1 MAANVSSSSFSTGK
15 SAQERGWSYVPDCYV
30 VPAPQRQSTLHSE
43 VAKVPV
49 VDLAA
54 LRQGS
59 ARRPVIV
66 NHDICQSVLDGSLS
80 SGFDFFKLPTGEKM
94 EFMSNDVRKPVRYAT
109 SLKKGIDKVQFWRV
123 LLKHYAHPLKDWI
136 DAWPANPPSY
146 RPVYMYMIST
156 YAYRMR
162 NDDGEWGAVEQL
174 QGALQVHLGDHVEV
188 LSNGFYKS
196 VVHRASLINRDRT
209 RISIASLQSLGM
221 DELMKPAKE
230 RVHEQQPNRYKESSF
245 RDVLNSLSNNDIRE
259 GKSFI
264 NTLKMKSQ

>member
-1 MAANVSSSSFSTGK
+1 M
-15 SAQERGWSYVPDCYV
+15 
-30 VPAPQRQSTLHSE
+30 
-43 VAKVPV
+43 
-49 VDLAA
+49 
-54 LRQGS
+54 
-59 ARRPVIV
+59 
-66 NHDICQSVLDGSLS
+66 
-80 SGFDFFKLPTGEKM
+80 
-94 EFMSNDVRKPVRYAT
+94 
-109 SLKKGIDKVQFWRV
+109 DK
-123 LLKHYAHPLKDWI
+123 
-136 DAWPANPPSY
+136 
-146 RPVYMYMIST
+146 
-156 YAYRMR
+156 
-162 NDDGEWGAVEQL
+162 DDGEWGAVEQL

-264 NTLKMKSQ
+264 NTLKMKS